1 MRFFCVLVML
11 QTLCAASAWAG
22 PGRTASAG
30 QATAPAPTLAAQ
42 PASAVNLPPIA
53 GLPEDS
59 AYVVYPKARRFK
71 SRIVA
76 IALCAGLG
84 ITGAHRY
91 YLGAR
96 KAKLTLGYLG
106 LNVVMWFIDLTVLS
120 VDGIDRFL
128 FTDRFFAG
136 VDQ

>member
-1 MRFFCVLVML
+1 MRLFCALFLV

-30 QATAPAPTLAAQ
+30 LATAPMPTLTAQ
-42 PASAVNLPPIA
+42 PAQATSLLPIA

-136 VDQ
+136 VDH

>member
-1 MRFFCVLVML
+1 MRSLVVLACIMS
-11 QTLCAASAWAG
+11 LCATCAWAG
-22 PGRTASAG
+22 PDRIISTG
-30 QATAPAPTLAAQ
+30 QVTAPAPTLETL
-42 PASAVNLPPIA
+42 PAPEASLLPSA